1 MVWQRVDND
10 IPNGIGMIY
19 RLCRYDIL
27 HRSMIYSRVSENI
40 KEGEKAM
47 KKFIKITL
55 SLALAVILLVT
66 AMPIYALEEVTVKE
80 IEDLREENVKHFDM
94 GDGTY
99 KAVVYSEPV
108 HRKDSEG
115 KWTDIDNTLS
125 EVKEN
130 GMTQSPGHRQDG
142 YPRIQELL

>member
-1 MVWQRVDND
+1 
-10 IPNGIGMIY
+10 
-19 RLCRYDIL
+19 
-27 HRSMIYSRVSENI
+27 
-40 KEGEKAM
+40 M
-47 KKFIKITL
+47 KKFIRTFI
-55 SLALAVILLVT
+55 SLILVLVLFVL
-66 AMPIYALEEVTVKE
+66 AMPIYALEEVSVKE
-80 IEDLREENVKHFDM
+80 VEDLREENVKHFDM

-130 GMTQSPGHRQDG
+130 GMTNYATADG
-142 YPRIQELL
+142 RVKFSKNLNN